1 MTKTKVEYTELGST
15 GIRISRIG
23 LGTWQFSQSWGVTSY
38 EDAKAIVS
46 KALDLGINLI
56 DTAIIYGRGLS
67 EEYIGRALREL
78 GAKRDEVVI
87 ATKIPGEMLSY
98 DDVFKATKRSLE
110 RLQTS
115 YIDLLQVHWPPCWN
129 NIPTC
134 EYMRALERLQAQGL
148 IEAIGLSNFP
158 VELVESARACLAR
171 TDIEA
176 IQVRFNIAELEA
188 EREHI
193 PYAEENELTL
203 LAWSPLAKGAVL
215 GKYTL
220 EEATKFSDV
229 RANDPLFHPEN
240 YSQILELAGEI
251 KKLAGKY
258 DKTPAQIA
266 LNWLLA
272 YSDAIVPIP
281 GAKTAEQVEDN
292 AGAMGWRLEVEDWL
306 YLYEKARK
314 LRITRVTF

>member
-1 MTKTKVEYTELGST
+1 MTKIEYTELGST

-23 LGTWQFSQSWGVTSY
+23 LGAWQFSQSWGVTDY
-38 EDAKAIVS
+38 EKAKAIIAR
-46 KALDLGINLI
+46 ALDLGINLV
-56 DTAIIYGRGLS
+56 DTAIVYGRGLS
-67 EEYIGRALREL
+67 EEFIGRALREL
-78 GAKRDEVVI
+78 GVKRDDVVI

-98 DDVFKATKRSLE
+98 DDVFKATRRSLR

-115 YIDLLQVHWPPCWN
+115 YVDLMQVHWPPCWN

-134 EYMRALERLQAQGL
+134 EYMRALERLQAKGL
-148 IEAIGLSNFP
+148 IGAIGLSDFP
-158 VELVESARACLAR
+158 VELIESARACLAR
-171 TDIEA
+171 SDIEA

-188 EREHI
+188 EKEHI
-193 PYAEENELTL
+193 PYAEENDLTL

-220 EEATKFSDV
+220 EEAAKLSDV

-240 YSQILELAGEI
+240 YAQILELAGEI
-251 KKLAGKY
+251 KKLAEKY
-258 DKTPAQIA
+258 EKTPAQIA

-272 YSDAIVPIP
+272 YSDTIVPIP
-281 GAKTAEQVEDN
+281 GAKTPEQVEDN
-292 AGAMGWRLEVEDWL
+292 AGAMGWRLEQEDWL
-306 YLYEKARK
+306 NLYEKARK